1 MPTPTAPSRYEALR
15 PALPILIG
23 ASVMLSLAMGLRQ
36 SLGIFMPPL
45 TRDLGISVSDFTI
58 AIAVQNLAWGLLQ
71 PLAGAWATRIGF
83 RPLMLAGSL
92 LYVIGLVLL
101 ATAHSMVGVTLGT
114 GVAIGASMACT

>member
-1 MPTPTAPSRYEALR
+1 MSTLRALR

-45 TRDLGISVSDFTI
+45 TRDTGIAVSDFTL

-71 PLAGAWATRIGF
+71 PLAGAWAVRLGM
-83 RPLMLAGSL
+83 RRLMVGGAL
-92 LYVIGLVLL
+92 LYILGLVLL
-101 ATAHSMVGVTLGT
+101 ATSQPRHLA
-114 GVAIGASMACT
+114 VAPRT